1 MSDPVY
7 SGRCFCGQV
16 RFELAGEPAFACHC
30 HCESCRRA
38 AGAAFVTWVTFELDG
53 FVLTSGAIAEFRSS
67 PGVRRGHCAACGTT
81 ITYAQDKRPE
91 EIDIAV
97 STLDTT
103 TGIEPEAH
111 IWVEDKVPW
120 LVISD
125 DLPQYRT
132 TVSAGD
138 LL

>member
-1 MSDPVY
+1 MSDSAY
-7 SGRCFCGQV
+7 SGHCFCGQV
-16 RFELAGEPAFACHC
+16 QFELAGEPAFACHC

-38 AGAAFVTWVTFELDG
+38 AGAAFVTWVTFGLDG
-53 FVLTSGAIAEFRSS
+53 FALTSGAIAEYQSS

-97 STLDTT
+97 STLDAT

-111 IWVEDKVPW
+111 IWVEDKAPW

-132 TVSAGD
+132 TVSAGE

>member
-7 SGRCFCGQV
+7 SGRCLCGQV

-53 FVLTSGAIAEFRSS
+53 LALTSGSIAEYRSS

-132 TVSAGD
+132 TVSADD